1 MSFWRRDPQVSKSKE
16 KEKKRFCGLIKFP
29 DEGDDEET
37 AGTGNAKLC
46 RQMELL
52 LSGRCIR
59 CDGLN
64 DAIWINFISVFVVH

>member
-1 MSFWRRDPQVSKSKE
+1 MSFQRRDPQVSKS

-37 AGTGNAKLC
+37 AGTGNAKLY

-59 CDGLN
+59 
-64 DAIWINFISVFVVH
+64 